1 MFCFLFVVLIF
12 LINLTN
18 LGHFLQLIIV
28 LFKLFNLISIYKIY
42 KIIFITFIFLMS
54 SVKADLD
61 QSLINKLEEG
71 RKLIF
76 IRYNYTSKSV
86 DLEDFNLNDYFIQK
100 NLNDN

>member
-1 MFCFLFVVLIF
+1 
-12 LINLTN
+12 
-18 LGHFLQLIIV
+18 
-28 LFKLFNLISIYKIY
+28 
-42 KIIFITFIFLMS
+42 MS